1 MQASSRNRRRGQ
13 QAVLLMTIRLT
24 ATLGLSAQTT
34 TGGACIYVVSPS
46 ASKALSM
53 SGGTF
58 ASSCGIEVDSTQ
70 SNALDITGG
79 SMFLAGG
86 AGISVAGQ
94 SADGTQ
100 DITFTGGGS
109 LQTRHTVHGDPIA
122 GYVTAP
128 TPAGP
133 CIPDPNYKS
142 GMNNITIPSGTY
154 CSLSLTG
161 GTGLVL
167 SGTYIITRGSFKVTA
182 GSVTTADGGALIY
195 FPSSSTGG
203 LDITGGAV
211 TLSGLT
217 STTNSG
223 LAVWQDNSVQA
234 TVTGNKTAIN
244 GVIYV
249 PHSLLNYT
257 GGSTGVSQTIV
268 ANTLKLTGGIIA
280 NPAVSSLCSS
290 GGATMGGN

>member
-1 MQASSRNRRRGQ
+1 
-13 QAVLLMTIRLT
+13 MTISLT
-24 ATLGLSAQTT
+24 ATLGLSAQTASPQ
-34 TGGACIYVVSPS
+34 GGAGGCVYVTSTS
-46 ASKALSM
+46 AAKALSM

-94 SADGTQ
+94 SANGAQ
-100 DITFTGGGS
+100 DITFSGGGS
-109 LQTRHTVHGDPIA
+109 LQTHQTVHGDPFA

-128 TPAGP
+128 AAAGP

-167 SGTYIITRGSFKVTA
+167 SGTYVITSGSFKVTA
-182 GSVTTADGGALIY
+182 GSVTTAEGGALIY
-195 FPSSSTGG
+195 FPPSSTGG
-203 LDITGGAV
+203 LDITGGTV
-211 TLSGLT
+211 TLNGLT
-217 STTNSG
+217 STTNNG
-223 LAVWQDNSVQA
+223 LAVWQANSVA
-234 TVTGNKTAIN
+234 AIITSTKAAIN
-244 GVIYV
+244 GIIYV
-249 PHSLLNYT
+249 PHSLFNYT
-257 GGSTGVSQTIV
+257 GGSTGVLQTIV
-268 ANTLKLTGGIIA
+268 ANTLKLTGGIVA

-290 GGATMGGN
+290 GAATMGGN

>member
-1 MQASSRNRRRGQ
+1 
-13 QAVLLMTIRLT
+13 MTISLT
-24 ATLGLSAQTT
+24 ATVGASAQSTT
-34 TGGACIYVVSPS
+34 PPGTCVYVISPS
-46 ASKALSM
+46 AAKALSM

-86 AGISVAGQ
+86 AGISVAGN
-94 SADGTQ
+94 SLNGTQ

-109 LQTRHTVHGDPIA
+109 LHTGQTGLHGDPFA
-122 GYVTAP
+122 GQLTAP

-133 CIPDPNYKS
+133 CIPDPKYPS

-167 SGTYIITRGSFKVTA
+167 SGTYVITRGSFKVTA
-182 GSVTTADGGALIY
+182 GSVSSADGGALIY
-195 FPSSSTGG
+195 FPLSSTGG
-203 LDITGGAV
+203 FDITGGAV
-211 TLSGLT
+211 TLNGLT
-217 STTNSG
+217 STTNNG
-223 LAVWQDNSVQA
+223 LAVWQDNSVPA
-234 TVTGNKTAIN
+234 TVTGTKTAIN
-244 GVIYV
+244 GIIYV
-249 PHSLLNYT
+249 PHSLLNYS

-280 NPAVSSLCSS
+280 NPAVSSLSS
-290 GGATMGGN
+290 TSAATMGGN